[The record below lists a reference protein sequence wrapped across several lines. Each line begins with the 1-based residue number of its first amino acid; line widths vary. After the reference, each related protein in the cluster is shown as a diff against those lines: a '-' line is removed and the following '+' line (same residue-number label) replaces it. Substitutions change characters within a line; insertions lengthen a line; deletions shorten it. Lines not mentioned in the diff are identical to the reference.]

1 MKMNIKITEVN
12 GQKIALVH
20 EDTILLKDEQSALDF
35 IMTTSY
41 ETSSNRLTLNKE
53 AISED
58 FFNLNTKL
66 AGNILQKFVNYHI
79 KFAIIGDFSVYSSQ
93 ALKDF
98 IYECNKGNHIFFVPT
113 EQEAIEKLSNAK

>member
-1 MKMNIKITEVN
+1 MNIKITEVN

-58 FFNLNTKL
+58 FFNLSTKL

-79 KFAIIGDFSVYSSQ
+79 KFAIVGDFSGYSSK